1 LSRTGLPHDW
11 RPSPNVGACRDGKRA
26 DILLL
31 HYTGM
36 ASAEAACRWLCNPD
50 SGVSCHY
57 LVDEHGGIVQ
67 MVEEESRAWHAG
79 QSYWHGET
87 DINSRSIG
95 IEIHNRGHEADYPDF
110 PDRQMA
116 AVIALAHDILARY
129 PIPPERV
136 LAHSDIAPRRKLDPG
151 EKFDWRRLHEA
162 GIGHWIEPEPIA
174 ADPIGADTGLGP
186 GDAGEEVLAVQA
198 ELAAYGYDVPQTG
211 RFDGATELT
220 VAAFQRHFRPARVDG
235 RADRSTRTTLA
246 RLIAALNARPGP
258 GQKAITGPNK

>member
-1 LSRTGLPHDW
+1 MSVTRLAHAW
-11 RPSPNVGACRDGKRA
+11 RPSPNVGERRDGKSP

-36 ASAEAACRWLCNPD
+36 ESAEAACRRLCDPA

-57 LVDEHGGIVQ
+57 LVDEDGGIVQ
-67 MVEEESRAWHAG
+67 MVEDEMRAWHAG

-95 IEIHNRGHEADYPDF
+95 IEIHNRGHEWDYPDF
-110 PDRQMA
+110 PDAQMK
-116 AVIALAHDILARY
+116 AVIALCRDIVERH

-136 LAHSDIAPRRKLDPG
+136 LAHSDVAPQRKCDPG

-162 GIGHWIEPEPIA
+162 GIGHWVEPEPVGDDA
-174 ADPIGADTGLGP
+174 GLWRCAQ
-186 GDAGEEVLAVQA
+186 GDAVFAVQS
-198 ELAAYGYDVPQTG
+198 ELAAYGYRVPQTG
-211 RFDGATELT
+211 RYDVATEVT

-235 RADRSTRTTLA
+235 RADASTGATLS
-246 RLIAALNARPGP
+246 RLIGNLR
-258 GQKAITGPNK
+258 Q

>member
-1 LSRTGLPHDW
+1 LSRTTLSHDW
-11 RPSPNVGACRDGKRA
+11 RPSPGTGERRDGKRP

-36 ASAEAACRWLCNPD
+36 ASAEAACRRLCDPD

-67 MVEEESRAWHAG
+67 MVEEDMRAWHAG
-79 QSYWHGET
+79 QSFWHGER

-110 PDRQMA
+110 PEAQMA
-116 AVIALAHDILARY
+116 AVIALCRDILGRHA
-129 PIPPERV
+129 IAPERV

-162 GIGHWIEPEPIA
+162 GIGHWVEPEPV
-174 ADPIGADTGLGP
+174 GEDTGLGQ
-186 GDAGEEVLAVQA
+186 GDEGNAVLALQRD
-198 ELAAYGYDVPQTG
+198 LAAYGYDAPQSGT
-211 RFDGATELT
+211 FDAATAAT
-220 VAAFQRHFRPARVDG
+220 VTAFQRHFRPARVDG
-235 RADRSTRTTLA
+235 RADRSTCVTLG
-246 RLIAALNARPGP
+246 RLLQGLLS
-258 GQKAITGPNK
+258 

>member
-1 LSRTGLPHDW
+1 LSRTTLPHQW
-11 RPSPNVGACRDGKRA
+11 RPSPNIGERRDGKRP

-67 MVEEESRAWHAG
+67 MVAEDLRAWHAG

-110 PDRQMA
+110 PEAQME
-116 AVIALAHDILARY
+116 AVIALCRDIVGRRA
-129 PIPPERV
+129 IAPERV

-151 EKFDWRRLHEA
+151 EKFDWRRLHGA
-162 GIGHWIEPEPIA
+162 GIGHWVEPEPIGEDA
-174 ADPIGADTGLGP
+174 GLGQ
-186 GDAGEEVLAVQA
+186 GDDGEAVLALQRH
-198 ELAAYGYDVPQTG
+198 LAAYGYDVPQSG
-211 RFDGATELT
+211 SFDAATEATL
-220 VAAFQRHFRPARVDG
+220 AAFQRHFRPARVDG
-235 RADRSTRTTLA
+235 RADRSTRATLG
-246 RLIAALNARPGP
+246 RLLASLPEP
-258 GQKAITGPNK
+258 KA